1 MRTDLIIMCGCKLFS
16 RSKDSFRLSAFFSP
30 QGYVTNWQPHV
41 AGSVLLLLDF
51 GTLGV
56 KMITVKYAGQMQEG
70 RLYEQKCAPFPASR
84 NSPKQKKRKK

>member
-1 MRTDLIIMCGCKLFS
+1 M
-16 RSKDSFRLSAFFSP
+16 
-30 QGYVTNWQPHV
+30 TNWQPHV

-70 RLYEQKCAPFPASR
+70 HLDEQMCAPFSASR
-84 NSPKQKKRKK
+84 NSP